1 MSKKLIRLLVGAAL
15 TVAVA
20 YVLVAQMD
28 KVRANVG
35 QRDSIAYWAAGKFLI
50 HRDNP
55 YDVDNT
61 FDLEIEQGYAQSKP
75 VLPRTP
81 PRSLFLF
88 LPLGLVN
95 AFSELE
101 MLLLIASH
109 IPLQSGI
116 YFWSSLLW
124 CAWHF
129 YGRHRLSAS
138 LIYGLDSA
146 VQGTNLGGV
155 VSASA
160 NHTSRCG

>member
-28 KVRANVG
+28 KVRANVS

-75 VLPRTP
+75 VLPRTAVVAIP
-81 PRSLFLF
+81 P
-88 LPLGLVN
+88 
-95 AFSELE
+95 
-101 MLLLIASH
+101 
-109 IPLQSGI
+109 
-116 YFWSSLLW
+116 
-124 CAWHF
+124 
-129 YGRHRLSAS
+129 
-138 LIYGLDSA
+138 SA
-146 VQGTNLGGV
+146 VRAGK
-155 VSASA
+155 
-160 NHTSRCG
+160 CFF